1 MTDRLEVPLLDLV
14 AQRESIRSELDTA
27 LASVIDSQYFVLG
40 PEVAALEQ
48 EIGRYTGARHAVGCA
63 SGTDALLLALMA
75 ADVGPGDEVIVPAFT
90 FFATAGS
97 VARLGARPVFADI
110 DPASFNI
117 DPVSARK
124 AAERCSRLR
133 AIIPVHLFGQMADL
147 DALGQLAEQHG
158 ALLIEDAAQAL
169 GAVDAREQRAGSV
182 GAIGCFSFYPTKNL
196 GAFGDAGMI
205 TTQSEAY
212 AERVASLRVHGESSR
227 YIHREVGL
235 NSHLDAIQAAV
246 LRVKLRHLDAWNDAR
261 RANAAFYDEALANV
275 AGLRTPFVAGAPA
288 RHVYHHYV
296 VRVAAERRDPLRE
309 ALAERGVATGVYY
322 PLGLHQQDCFTS
334 PDGERPELPETEAA
348 TRESIALPVYAELR
362 PEQRAHVISSL
373 LEALAG

>member
-14 AQRESIRSELDTA
+14 AQRGSIRAELDAA
-27 LASVIDSQYFVLG
+27 LAGVVDSQHFVLG
-40 PEVAALEQ
+40 PEVAALEE
-48 EIGRYTGARHAVGCA
+48 EIARYVGARCAVGCA
-63 SGTDALLLALMA
+63 SGTDALLLAVMA
-75 ADVGPGDEVIVPAFT
+75 ADVGPGDEVIVPAYS

-97 VARLGARPVFADI
+97 VARVGARPVFADI
-110 DPASFNI
+110 DPDTFNI

-124 AAERCSRLR
+124 AAEHCTRLR

-147 DALGQLAEQHG
+147 DALGALAEQHG
-158 ALLIEDAAQAL
+158 VPLIEDAAQAL
-169 GAVDAREQRAGSV
+169 GALDARGQRAGAV

-205 TTQSEAY
+205 TTSDEAH
-212 AERVASLRVHGESSR
+212 AERIASLRVHGESSR

-261 RANAAFYDEALANV
+261 RANAACYDQALAD
-275 AGLRTPFVAGAPA
+275 APGLRTPRPAPDPA

-296 VRVAAERRDPLRE
+296 VRVPAERRDTMRD

-322 PLGLHQQDCFTS
+322 PLGLHQQDCFTDAHR
-334 PDGERPELPETEAA
+334 PDLPETEAA
-348 TRESIALPVYAELR
+348 ARESLALPVYAELR
-362 PEQRAHVISSL
+362 EQQRAHVITAVL
-373 LEALAG
+373 DALRG